1 MKGPQVG
8 VSSYVSMFY
17 SHVPLPKNLL
27 LLCFRSFA
35 LMFHLL
41 IINKLRSL
49 SQKQKSTKKAA
60 DSVEKEL
67 AAFKTTGK
75 AFTP

>member
-1 MKGPQVG
+1 
-8 VSSYVSMFY
+8 
-17 SHVPLPKNLL
+17 
-27 LLCFRSFA
+27 
-35 LMFHLL
+35 MFHLL

-67 AAFKTTGK
+67 AAFKITGK
-75 AFTP
+75 VFTP